1 MGSYREQDAIRVI
14 LMKSDDGIN
23 WYPVGTSA
31 PAKGVREGDC
41 ERHIWLSSADG
52 GTTWEA

>member
-41 ERHIWLSSADG
+41 ERHIWLSSADS